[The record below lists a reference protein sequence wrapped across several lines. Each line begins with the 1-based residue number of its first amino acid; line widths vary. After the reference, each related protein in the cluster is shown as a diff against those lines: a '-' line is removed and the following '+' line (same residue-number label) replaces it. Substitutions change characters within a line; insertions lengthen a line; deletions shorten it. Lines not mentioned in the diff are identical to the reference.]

1 MKVANTVDLKN
12 KTNEL
17 LREVRKGQAIII
29 TYRGKPA
36 ASLVALREEDLEDFV
51 LEHSP
56 KIRKLID
63 SAESDRKA
71 GRVAPFHTYLAELNK
86 KGE

>member
-12 KTNEL
+12 QTNRL
-17 LREVRKGQAIII
+17 LRHAMRGEAVII

-36 ASLVALREEDLEDFV
+36 ASLTALTEADLDDFV

-56 KIRKLID
+56 RVRRLL
-63 SAESDRKA
+63 AEAEADRKA
-71 GRVAPFHTYLAELNK
+71 GRVMELEQYLSRPRPR
-86 KGE
+86 

>member
-12 KTNEL
+12 KANEL
-17 LREVRKGQAIII
+17 LRQVMNGEAVII

-36 ASLVALREEDLEDFV
+36 ASLTILSEDDLEDFV

-56 KIRKLID
+56 KVRKLL
-63 SAESDRKA
+63 AEADRRA
-71 GRVAPFHTYLAELNK
+71 GRVLPLEAYVAKTHVR
-86 KGE
+86 